1 MKRGDFKTVPD
12 DEGKDRGNSAKTGKQ
27 TKYPMTEEWIE
38 RMWYLCTR
46 EYYSATKKNEIIP
59 FTATWMDLEIIKLSE
74 ISQKD
79 KKNT

>member
-46 EYYSATKKNEIIP
+46 EYYSATKKNKI
-59 FTATWMDLEIIKLSE
+59 MSSE
-74 ISQKD
+74 
-79 KKNT
+79 